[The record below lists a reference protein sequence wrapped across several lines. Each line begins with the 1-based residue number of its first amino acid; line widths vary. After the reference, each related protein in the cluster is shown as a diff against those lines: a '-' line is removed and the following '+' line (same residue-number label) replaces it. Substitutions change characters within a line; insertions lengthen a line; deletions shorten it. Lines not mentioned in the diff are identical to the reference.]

1 MIYKS
6 FFWLFYFINI
16 KTSKE
21 KEMKRKNFY
30 ENLPTPLLGAFY
42 CFVQKKIKQGE
53 NLNQMLFE
61 KSLIEKVSK
70 ERKVSLLELRIL
82 GRWFLQ
88 KERNLT
94 NDELDKNEPL

>member
-1 MIYKS
+1 
-6 FFWLFYFINI
+6 
-16 KTSKE
+16 
-21 KEMKRKNFY
+21 MKRKNFY

-70 ERKVSLLELRIL
+70 ERSVSLIELRII

-94 NDELDKNEPL
+94 KDELDNNEPH